1 MAPRRGGQRTP
12 ATPHHLEDPHLPEEF
27 APKPF
32 HCAVDERDDGTFVRP
47 EGDLD
52 MSTAVDVESVL
63 RRALDGGAKRLVV
76 DLRGLHFM
84 DSTGL
89 TLLTRWNNASRRD
102 GFDFALVGGH
112 ARIQRLF
119 TLTGLHEYFT
129 FTAG

>member
-1 MAPRRGGQRTP
+1 MPDAS
-12 ATPHHLEDPHLPEEF
+12 

-32 HCAVDERDDGTFVRP
+32 HCAVDDRDAAAFVRP

-52 MSTAVDVESVL
+52 MSTAPDVEAVL
-63 RRALDGGAKRLVV
+63 RRALENGAKRLVV

-84 DSTGL
+84 DSSGL
-89 TLLTRWNNASRRD
+89 TLLTRWSNASHRD
-102 GFDFALVGGH
+102 GFELELVPGH
-112 ARIQRLF
+112 ERIQRLF

>member
-1 MAPRRGGQRTP
+1 MSD
-12 ATPHHLEDPHLPEEF
+12 ES

-32 HCAVDERDDGTFVRP
+32 RCTVDDRDAVAFVRP

-52 MSTAVDVESVL
+52 MSTAPDVEAVL
-63 RRALDGGAKRLVV
+63 QGVLEGGAKRLVV

-84 DSTGL
+84 DSSGL
-89 TLLTRWNNASRRD
+89 TLLTRWNNASQRD
-102 GFDFALVGGH
+102 GFDLEVVKGH
-112 ARIQRLF
+112 ERIQRLF

>member
-1 MAPRRGGQRTP
+1 MS
-12 ATPHHLEDPHLPEEF
+12 EEF

-32 HCAVDERDDGTFVRP
+32 RCAVSHHDGLSHVRP

-52 MSTAVDVESVL
+52 MSTAGEVDTAL
-63 RRALDGGAKRLVV
+63 REALDGGAKRLVV

-102 GFDFALVGGH
+102 GFDLELIEGDE
-112 ARIQRLF
+112 RIQRLF

>member
-1 MAPRRGGQRTP
+1 MQ
-12 ATPHHLEDPHLPEEF
+12 HLEDPHLPEEL

-32 HCAVDERDDGTFVRP
+32 HCAVDDRDGAKFVRP

-52 MSTAVDVESVL
+52 MSTAPEVEAAL
-63 RRALDGGAKRLVV
+63 RGALETGSKRVVV

-89 TLLTRWNNASRRD
+89 TLLTRFNNAARRD
-102 GFDFALVGGH
+102 GFDLELICGH
-112 ARIQRLF
+112 DRIQRLF